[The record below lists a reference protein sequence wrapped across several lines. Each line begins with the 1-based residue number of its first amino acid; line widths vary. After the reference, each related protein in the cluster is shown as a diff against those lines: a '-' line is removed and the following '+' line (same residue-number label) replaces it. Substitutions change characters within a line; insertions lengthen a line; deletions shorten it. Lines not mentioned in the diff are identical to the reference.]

1 MLKTEP
7 IRILLFAG
15 LREQV
20 GWAER
25 VLDPTSADASDPAAA
40 DERPLTPRRLWDK
53 LGLPGH
59 CDAVRIAINQQFA
72 TADTTLNPGDE
83 LAYLPPI
90 SGG

>member
-1 MLKTEP
+1 MTETEP

-25 VLDPTSADASDPAAA
+25 VLDPTSVDASNPGAEV
-40 DERPLTPRRLWDK
+40 ERPLTPRRLWDT
-53 LGLPGH
+53 LELPGH

-72 TADTTLNPGDE
+72 TADTTLKPGDE
-83 LAYLPPI
+83 LAYLPPM